1 MSDVRLAHQQPRA
14 VVRLYRIFLSSP
26 EDVSDERN
34 LARRLIKEDLP
45 YLPAFRGRVSF
56 EVVAWDDPAVH
67 IPMLA
72 IETPQESV
80 NRARPRPAT
89 CDITVVVLW
98 SRMGTPLPEHVKKP
112 NGEAYASGTEWEYV
126 DACNSTFEPKPKVL
140 VYRRTEDFKVSV
152 KDPEKKKK
160 EEQFERV
167 EKFFKQF
174 VKPDGSLLGVTCY
187 NTPTAFRDLL
197 RRDLEEIVC
206 REIESPGGTGA
217 STGTTPS
224 PPTTSEL
231 VVDRIDDFEANKDC
245 IRDALKLYEQR
256 IPRDERCSLEQM
268 VDLVRRHLSEEFGPT
283 WKMHFHLA
291 RFAGQVIGMLVGY
304 EDIARNFAFIA
315 YLAARNPRCRGAN
328 PQDVSKRLGRAL
340 LAARLRLGL
349 PKPRFLFEVDDPTF
363 SGNPKERHRRI
374 SRIRLFDELAPFE
387 GLHLRILDV
396 RYLQPRLEWARG
408 GPEKQLLLCY
418 AAPGLGTNLP
428 KNEVVDILT
437 WTYRELY
444 GEDIFED
451 ASTRAQYGKYIRG
464 LHSAAIETLPE
475 EVHLLRYRDLIE
487 HPNST
492 RRV

>member
-1 MSDVRLAHQQPRA
+1 
-14 VVRLYRIFLSSP
+14 
-26 EDVSDERN
+26 
-34 LARRLIKEDLP
+34 LIKEDLP

-72 IETPQESV
+72 TETPQESV

-98 SRMGTPLPEHVKKP
+98 SRMGTPLPENVKKP
-112 NGEAYASGTEWEYV
+112 NGEAYASGTEWEYE
-126 DACNSTFEPKPKVL
+126 DACNSTFEPRPKVL
-140 VYRRTEDFKVSV
+140 VYRRTEDFKPSV
-152 KDPEKKKK
+152 KDPEKEEK
-160 EEQFERV
+160 EQQFERL

-174 VKPDGSLLGVTCY
+174 VKPDGSILGVTCY

-206 REIESPGGTGA
+206 REIEFPGRTGA
-217 STGTTPS
+217 TTGTTPS
-224 PPTTSEL
+224 LPPTASEL

-245 IRDALKLYEQR
+245 IRDALELYEQR
-256 IPRDERCSLEQM
+256 IPPDERYSLELM
-268 VDLVRRHLSEEFGPT
+268 VDLVRRHLSQEFGPT

-304 EDIARNFAFIA
+304 EDIARSFAFIA
-315 YLAARNPRCRGAN
+315 YLAARKPRCRGAN

-340 LAARLRLGL
+340 LAARRGLGL

-374 SRIRLFDELAPFE
+374 GRIRLFDELAPFE

-396 RYLQPRLEWARG
+396 RYLQPRLEWPG
-408 GPEKQLLLCY
+408 SGPEKQLLLCY
-418 AAPGLGTNLP
+418 AAPGLSTSLP

-437 WTYRELY
+437 WTYTELY

-451 ASTRAQYGKYIRG
+451 VSARAQYGKYIRG
-464 LHSAAIETLPE
+464 LLGAAIERLPE
-475 EVHLLRYRDLIE
+475 EVRLLRYRDLIE
-487 HPNST
+487 QPNNT
-492 RRV
+492 PRV